1 MTLNGAK
8 RVLTIEAEALLRLR
22 DSLDDTFTKVVDKV
36 LSCPGRVVV
45 TGMGKSGLVA
55 RKISSTLAS
64 TGTPSF
70 FLHPAEALH
79 GDLGMVKGTDLVLAL
94 SNSGETEEL
103 VRLSPYVKRIGA
115 TFVAVTDS
123 PRSTL
128 ARAADV
134 HLTVA
139 VDQEACPLGL
149 APMASTTAQL
159 ALGDALAAALIE
171 RRGFKTEDFARLH
184 PGGKLGKRLMR
195 VRELM
200 HTGAEVPRVAPEA
213 AVKDAIY
220 EISSKKLGVTLITDG
235 QGKLHGILTDGDVR
249 RLIEKHGGGFLAMTA
264 GECATRN
271 ALTISPDAMAVQ
283 ALGIM
288 ESRKITSLVVADD
301 GGRVT
306 GLLHLHDLWG
316 LQLI

>member
-1 MTLNGAK
+1 MSLNAARK
-8 RVLTIEAEALLRLR
+8 VLSIEAQALLRLR
-22 DSLDDTFTKVVDKV
+22 DGLDDAFTTAVERI

-45 TGMGKSGLVA
+45 TGMGKSGLIGH
-55 RKISSTLAS
+55 KISSTLAS

-79 GDLGMVKGTDLVLAL
+79 GDLGMIKASDLVLAL

-103 VRLSPYVKRIGA
+103 VRLAPYIKRIGA
-115 TFVAVTDS
+115 VLVAVTGN
-123 PRSTL
+123 PRSSL
-128 ARAADV
+128 ARAADL

-171 RRGFKTEDFARLH
+171 RRGFQSEDFARLH

-195 VRELM
+195 IRELM
-200 HTGAEVPRVAPEA
+200 HAGREVPRVNPETPM
-213 AVKDAIY
+213 KDVLY
-220 EISSKKLGVTLITDG
+220 EISSKKLGMTVVVDG
-235 QGKLHGILTDGDVR
+235 EDRLRGILTDGDIR
-249 RLIEKHGGGFLAMTA
+249 RLIEREGGAFLHQTA
-264 GECATRN
+264 GEVATPHP
-271 ALTISPDAMAVQ
+271 LTISPDAMAVE
-283 ALGIM
+283 ALGVM
-288 ESRKITSLVVADD
+288 EGRKVTSLVVTD
-301 GGRVT
+301 GEGHVQ
-306 GLLHLHDLWG
+306 GVLHLHDLWG